1 MRGAVNAWVIT
12 GENGNPTVRVGGYR
26 LVNSSPPPSPLVTRP
41 NLRSFVASRRSFCA
55 ISASRGA
62 CPPAFAMCASCPVA
76 ATLAPVTS
84 ARQQPTPTPPSS
96 PPSPGHQSRPVS
108 RPSLFAHAAGCRLSS
123 WYTAPMVS
131 LGLGRPGCA
140 RWCRGTARRAAGQWS
155 RSMRRQCRTP
165 HPAVFHSTRS
175 GQRHARKSATL
186 LVPGWLPWPP
196 GTRIAKPER
205 RHALRLHA
213 SSTHSGSTHHTHSAP
228 PPLRSHERQLCP
240 GSSSVAPFS
249 IRLATHAQVGLA
261 MRERYPVLRDISASI
276 QTRRTV
282 EESELALKLEKEF
295 RADPCR
301 KQCRQRGPKRL
312 SGRG

>member
-1 MRGAVNAWVIT
+1 
-12 GENGNPTVRVGGYR
+12 
-26 LVNSSPPPSPLVTRP
+26 
-41 NLRSFVASRRSFCA
+41 
-55 ISASRGA
+55 
-62 CPPAFAMCASCPVA
+62 MCASCPVA

-84 ARQQPTPTPPSS
+84 ARQQPTPTPPSL
-96 PPSPGHQSRPVS
+96 PPSPRHQSRPVS
-108 RPSLFAHAAGCRLSS
+108 RPPLFAHGQVVVCPLGTLLL
-123 WYTAPMVS
+123 WYTGAP
-131 LGLGRPGCA
+131 A
-140 RWCRGTARRAAGQWS
+140 DRAARGGAAAPLAALRGSGRARCAASAGPRTQ
-155 RSMRRQCRTP
+155 QC
-165 HPAVFHSTRS
+165 STRR
-175 GQRHARKSATL
+175 GVGNGTRAEKRHLVGAR
-186 LVPGWLPWPP
+186 PWPP
-196 GTRIAKPER
+196 RTRIAKPER

-213 SSTHSGSTHHTHSAP
+213 SSTGRTWLHTHHTHSAP

-240 GSSSVAPFS
+240 RSSSVAPLS

-312 SGRG
+312 FGRGCQKLGAT